1 MCGILARKV
10 QKKQEANMLNMKF
23 REANKTLIQEV
34 LQQMGCILLDE
45 WNEVM
50 VEELE
55 EWIKREGD
63 SKESIN
69 EFIHHF
75 GEKIYDPY
83 DKNREFQIRI
93 ATNFNLWRK
102 CVNRF
107 EDEQEF
113 LSRGVKQNMK
123 LMYDMQVD

>member
-1 MCGILARKV
+1 
-10 QKKQEANMLNMKF
+10 MLNMKF